1 MALCCAAT
9 CSARDFAEKR
19 FPIERLWNN
28 LVKKTQYFGQI
39 EPNYQEIYYDSM
51 WEGKDG
57 PTLMGSVGSLPSS
70 YCQAWPQQR
79 HPPQHLFPP
88 LLPQQPGTSWE
99 SKVPSQVEG
108 QGSKGLTG
116 KPRVSWWRS
125 LDWWTASIMVNYTQ
139 HTSSKT
145 VTQHFLELPGLLWI
159 ISLIILLLANFIMDL
174 LLAPTGALKVAVVY
188 YM

>member
-1 MALCCAAT
+1 MALCCAVT

-99 SKVPSQVEG
+99 SKVPSQGEG

-125 LDWWTASIMVNYTQ
+125 LDWRDGLHNGELYTT
-139 HTSSKT
+139 H
-145 VTQHFLELPGLLWI
+145 
-159 ISLIILLLANFIMDL
+159 
-174 LLAPTGALKVAVVY
+174 ALKNRHTTRSTTSGLCLTCSWFDTRSTWESDRDGSIR
-188 YM
+188 